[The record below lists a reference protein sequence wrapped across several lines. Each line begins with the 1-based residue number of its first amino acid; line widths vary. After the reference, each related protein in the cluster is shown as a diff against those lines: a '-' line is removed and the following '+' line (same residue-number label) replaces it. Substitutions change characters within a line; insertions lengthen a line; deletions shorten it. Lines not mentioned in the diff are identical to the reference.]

1 LFQVEAGIKDEWSL
15 LGFLKIIKNYMA
27 RVNQKIR
34 HDIYL
39 KYLFILLAL
48 AYLTFSLPAV
58 QVELFL

>member
-1 LFQVEAGIKDEWSL
+1 
-15 LGFLKIIKNYMA
+15 MA